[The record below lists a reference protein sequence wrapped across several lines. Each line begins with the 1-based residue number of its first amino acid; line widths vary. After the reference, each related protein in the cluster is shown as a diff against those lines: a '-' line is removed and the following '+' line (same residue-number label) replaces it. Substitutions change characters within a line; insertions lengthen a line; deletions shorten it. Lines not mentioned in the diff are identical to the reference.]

1 MLTVDCK
8 SPLTHFPPLEQQSW
22 EAALTELILQ
32 ILQAAVAQGGANFL
46 PEGFSSCHT
55 RTFSW
60 EKCSPLKVIYK
71 HFIFKTGGER
81 LSHRH

>member
-8 SPLTHFPPLEQQSW
+8 SPLTYFPPLEQQSW

-46 PEGFSSCHT
+46 PGRLF
-55 RTFSW
+55 
-60 EKCSPLKVIYK
+60 L
-71 HFIFKTGGER
+71 
-81 LSHRH
+81 LSHKNFQLGKM